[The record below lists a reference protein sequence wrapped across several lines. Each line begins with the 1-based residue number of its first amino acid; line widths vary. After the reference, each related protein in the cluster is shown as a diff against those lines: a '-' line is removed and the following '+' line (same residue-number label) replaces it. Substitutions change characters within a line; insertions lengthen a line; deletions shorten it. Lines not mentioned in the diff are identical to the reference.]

1 MIKYSLY
8 SAVIPITTGIAQR
21 NRRTP
26 SYRCKRDREL
36 DVRRQL
42 SADARAFHFSGSS
55 SSSADGE
62 DADGDSLPYRRK
74 SLGERLYPRVHA
86 LQPVSS
92 LVYSFKMLEN
102 YAVCK
107 SSQTLQLKT
116 LPALDSGFCNM
127 KLRQ

>member
-55 SSSADGE
+55 SSADGE

-92 LVYSFKMLEN
+92 LVYSFKMLKTMQ
-102 YAVCK
+102 YVSLHKPC
-107 SSQTLQLKT
+107 SSKHYLLSTLVSVT
-116 LPALDSGFCNM
+116 
-127 KLRQ
+127 